1 MLSIFEKLIT
11 SILLSRSFQ
20 LSLTNK
26 YISTFP
32 QKILMEGFL
41 NFLKQ
46 LIRYQLHFN
55 NPFFDPF

>member
-32 QKILMEGFL
+32 QKNL
-41 NFLKQ
+41 NGRIFE
-46 LIRYQLHFN
+46 
-55 NPFFDPF
+55 FFKAADSLPITF

>member
-11 SILLSRSFQ
+11 YILLSRSLQ

-32 QKILMEGFL
+32 QKILMEGF
-41 NFLKQ
+41 FE
-46 LIRYQLHFN
+46 
-55 NPFFDPF
+55 FFKAADSLPITF